1 MMLTPDMFAQGF
13 QMMSSTPFYLGS
25 QFVNGY
31 SQAMGGPTF
40 NERFYGAGVNITEQT
55 AAAFNLPSP
64 AMLQARAATMAP
76 ALMTPMAT
84 NPYRTLRP
92 VPTMSFLNVLKPE
105 YMGFG
110 YARTMLPTE
119 AYMEAQSQFPA
130 ATLQMLN
137 NFGFSGLGTFI
148 GGALGSL
155 IPIPGVGTFLGAA
168 LGNLAGL
175 GLGQGVENIMALPDV
190 MVTRQI
196 ANRLFRDRGERPY
209 TPIPMS
215 QASDVLNEIIKTAR
229 TEPVFNTEDVKKL
242 FTEISQSN
250 LMTDAQYTV
259 DQFKRDFKQLI
270 ETNRLVSQALK
281 TSTEDALEV
290 MKGFAN
296 VGISD
301 TTQMQQIAFANRQA
315 AWVTGTT
322 EEFQMQQSTGLMQM
336 GNQMGLYG
344 QALGLVTMAGNNLS
358 AYMVNELPNANQ
370 FVSGMGGAARVG
382 QASTTVMQRLLTDP
396 KFTTMLLGAVTGGT
410 GNIDLETL
418 GKVLTGQINPVE
430 LEMMGQGLAATKFLN
445 SPASQLN
452 YISKLMEENPEAIP
466 SDIQAALMPA
476 MFGNY
481 VVDLLATSGNNVNM
495 VVEQLYNQGFGTPQ
509 FLEPLVKQ
517 FQTYGPSALV
527 PTAVEN
533 ARMSEIE
540 RVANANLAFEQIPFT
555 KRIENTIQSLMDV
568 FREART
574 ELLKFFEDVG
584 SSYYGRRA
592 PDWTTFNQ
600 NMGNYGLGLSGEELT
615 TSYYQQFFT
624 PENLEQLNASR
635 QQYETAI
642 KEGRLN
648 FFGIEFETENLIQPF
663 RKFINDTITQFT
675 GTENMTQQEYETIAR
690 QLETQGVTTLEN
702 YQNQRIDIEEATR
715 ETTQIELLK
724 EIVDALAEGNI
735 DNKDLK
741 TKIQQF
747 LIANENDP
755 DAMNKLY
762 AKVDELIGT
771 IEEPSLSLQR
781 NTEEIKDMIQQSAT
795 TTQYFQYSQ
804 VTPFMERQ
812 AKVSQ
817 LFPGENKPVDI
828 LTAMTVAEFANRDL
842 TGLTQEQQK
851 ELYTDYFT
859 QLYTTAYFGPPTRQ
873 DLKQFEEFVAQYP
886 NFNEIS
892 SVALERLNQ
901 PDASKMVSN
910 ITRNLR
916 INYNE
921 AIKRYN
927 KLIPQEYQIPQNEE
941 GNYVPNIKSLQ
952 KIVDIYTSEG
962 VEAPLEDVIL
972 KATTFEQELLNQ
984 GLDIYS
990 LAKIQQEFFPE
1001 QANLTL
1007 EEFWN
1012 YTQNEENR
1020 VNLDRLKR
1028 RADLQNYA
1036 PTPLFN
1042 TMTFDETLIPKA
1054 TQIYYDAMKVYSNK
1068 AYRDIFMSTMTSEA
1082 FQKVNAENFPERQA
1096 QLYELFYSSFTNPE
1110 RASELLAAFE
1120 AENVAQSNIQAA
1132 LMPAYEQMYEKFG
1145 YTVPENL
1152 DLRGLIYNPINEEI
1166 QKQITT
1172 QTQNVAMNYME
1183 MANTG
1188 QITDEQAL
1196 AFRYIAGLSEIASGG
1211 ITGEEYK
1218 TFINTF
1224 RFGEPARATEN
1235 LMLIEGIDK
1244 DLVRQMGVYATDIK
1258 TLGGNHQIR
1267 QNLNEPIF
1275 SEQDILNLANT
1286 TLGYFETS
1294 SLLESRVG
1302 KTGEVAT
1309 TEDLLSSSITDFSSS
1324 TNIFSQSTVIFKDSV
1339 DNFARKLSDQTQ
1351 SINQLIDHINDLE
1364 DRNTQ
1369 KIPQTVAE

>member
-1 MMLTPDMFAQGF
+1 MMLTPDMLAQGF
-13 QMMSSTPFYLGS
+13 QYMSSTPFYLGT
-25 QFVNGY
+25 QFINGY

-40 NERFYGAGVNITEQT
+40 NERFYGAGVNVTEQT

-84 NPYRTLRP
+84 SPYRTLRP

-105 YMGFG
+105 YMGMG

-137 NFGFSGLGTFI
+137 NFGISGLGTVV

-196 ANRLFRDRGERPY
+196 ANRLFRNREERPY

-215 QASDVLNEIIKTAR
+215 QASDILNEIIKTAR

-281 TSTEDALEV
+281 TSTEDALEI

-301 TTQMQQIAFANRQA
+301 TAQMQQIAFANRQA
-315 AWVTGTT
+315 AWTTGTT
-322 EEFQMQQSTGLMQM
+322 EEFQMQQSTGLMQI

-344 QALGLVTMAGNNLS
+344 QALGLITMAGNNLTS
-358 AYMVNELPNANQ
+358 YMVNELPNANQ

-452 YISKLMEENPEAIP
+452 YISRLMEENPEAIP
-466 SDIQAALMPA
+466 LDIQAALMPA

-555 KRIENTIQSLMDV
+555 KRIENTFQSLMDV

-574 ELLKFFEDVG
+574 QLLGFFEDIG
-584 SSYYGRRA
+584 SSYYGRRS

-648 FFGIEFETENLIQPF
+648 FFGIEFGTENLIQPF

-724 EIVDALAEGNI
+724 EIADALAEGNI

-781 NTEEIKDMIQQSAT
+781 NTEEIKDMIQQTNT
-795 TTQYFQYSQ
+795 TQQYFQYTQ
-804 VTPFMERQ
+804 EVPYTERQ
-812 AKVSQ
+812 AQANVT
-817 LFPGENKPVDI
+817 FPKGNYGTI
-828 LTAMTVAEFANRDL
+828 AAATVVELANRDL
-842 TGLTQEQQK
+842 TGLTEAQKQQMAISTFSQLFAGAFGRPPQEE
-851 ELYTDYFT
+851 EL
-859 QLYTTAYFGPPTRQ
+859 G
-873 DLKQFEEFVAQYP
+873 QFQTFLNENQ
-886 NFNEIS
+886 NFNAIS
-892 SVALERLNQ
+892 NVAIERLSQ
-901 PDASKMVSN
+901 SDAKRTIQNIAKSQRDLYEDTITSYN
-910 ITRNLR
+910 RLLRQSGLGEYEITRN
-916 INYNE
+916 
-921 AIKRYN
+921 A
-927 KLIPQEYQIPQNEE
+927 E
-941 GNYVPNIKSLQ
+941 GTYVPNM
-952 KIVDIYTSEG
+952 
-962 VEAPLEDVIL
+962 
-972 KATTFEQELLNQ
+972 
-984 GLDIYS
+984 YS
-990 LAKIQQEFFPE
+990 LAKIVNTQGPEGEIPQTEAEMRARDLERELLNYGVDIYSLTRIQQLEERFPG
-1001 QANLTL
+1001 QSNLTL

-1012 YTQNEENR
+1012 RNSDIQNEET
-1020 VNLDRLKR
+1020 LKELR
-1028 RADLQNYA
+1028 WQAGLPYYT
-1036 PTPLFN
+1036 PTPFLDTINFKELVIPDATRFYN
-1042 TMTFDETLIPKA
+1042 NIRETY
-1054 TQIYYDAMKVYSNK
+1054 TNK
-1068 AYRDIFMSTMTSEA
+1068 AFYDIFKKGDFGLA
-1082 FQKVNAENFPERQA
+1082 GAKDLPQRQA
-1096 QLYELFYSSFTNPE
+1096 QLYDVFRASFTDPKKALELLKQTYSATGIPEEGVRQFFLPLYEKIYSNYGFDTESLADLNIEQLINNATNPE
-1110 RASELLAAFE
+1110 IQKRIFEESGNLAASLTGAYGE
-1120 AENVAQSNIQAA
+1120 GNITPGLA
-1132 LMPAYEQMYEKFG
+1132 LSSRF
-1145 YTVPENL
+1145 
-1152 DLRGLIYNPINEEI
+1152 
-1166 QKQITT
+1166 
-1172 QTQNVAMNYME
+1172 
-1183 MANTG
+1183 
-1188 QITDEQAL
+1188 
-1196 AFRYIAGLSEIASGG
+1196 IADFSSKMQGG
-1211 ITGEEYK
+1211 ITNQEYIDIVK
-1218 TFINTF
+1218 QFS
-1224 RFGEPARATEN
+1224 FGELRAISDT
-1235 LMLIEGIDK
+1235 LMEMTDNKKLASMSALLWASMANKGSGMRFNEEEAYNINSLLMDK
-1244 DLVRQMGVYATDIK
+1244 IPD
-1258 TLGGNHQIR
+1258 
-1267 QNLNEPIF
+1267 
-1275 SEQDILNLANT
+1275 
-1286 TLGYFETS
+1286 S
-1294 SLLESRVG
+1294 SLLKSG
-1302 KTGEVAT
+1302 AGTSGGTGT
-1309 TEDLLSSSITDFSSS
+1309 PEDLFGSSITNFSSS
-1324 TNIFSQSTVIFKDSV
+1324 TDTFSQSTVIFKDSV

-1351 SINQLIDHINDLE
+1351 SINQLIDHVNDLE
-1364 DRNTQ
+1364 ARNTQ
-1369 KIPQTVAE
+1369 KTPQTVGG

>member
-1 MMLTPDMFAQGF
+1 MMLTPDMLAQGF
-13 QMMSSTPFYLGS
+13 QYMSSTPFYLGT
-25 QFVNGY
+25 QFINGY

-40 NERFYGAGVNITEQT
+40 NERFYGASVGVTEQT

-105 YMGFG
+105 YMGVG

-137 NFGFSGLGTFI
+137 NFGISGLGTVV

-175 GLGQGVENIMALPDV
+175 GLGKGVENIMALPDV

-196 ANRLFRDRGERPY
+196 ANRLFRNREERPY

-215 QASDVLNEIIKTAR
+215 QASDILNEIIKTAR

-250 LMTDAQYTV
+250 LMTNANYTV

-466 SDIQAALMPA
+466 LDIQAALMPA

-555 KRIENTIQSLMDV
+555 KRIENTIQSFMDV

-574 ELLKFFEDVG
+574 QLLGFFEDIG
-584 SSYYGRRA
+584 SSYYGRRS

-724 EIVDALAEGNI
+724 EIADALAEGNI

-781 NTEEIKDMIQQSAT
+781 NTEEIKDMIQQTST
-795 TTQYFQYSQ
+795 TQQYFQYTQ
-804 VTPFMERQ
+804 KVPYTERQ
-812 AKVSQ
+812 AQANVV
-817 LFPGENKPVDI
+817 FPEGKFGTI
-828 LTAMTVAEFANRDL
+828 TAATVVELANRDL
-842 TGLTQEQQK
+842 TGLTEEQRQQMAISTFSQLFAGLYGIPPQEE
-851 ELYTDYFT
+851 EL
-859 QLYTTAYFGPPTRQ
+859 A
-873 DLKQFEEFVAQYP
+873 QFQSFLDTNT
-886 NFNEIS
+886 NFNEILNP
-892 SVALERLNQ
+892 AIERLSQ
-901 PDASKMVSN
+901 PNAKRTIQDIARLQRDMYEDT
-910 ITRNLR
+910 ITSYNRLLRQSGLEEYEIERNT
-916 INYNE
+916 
-921 AIKRYN
+921 
-927 KLIPQEYQIPQNEE
+927 E
-941 GNYVPNIKSLQ
+941 GNYVPNRRSLRRIINTQ
-952 KIVDIYTSEG
+952 SSEG
-962 VEAPLEDVIL
+962 LREAEKRAI
-972 KATTFEQELLNQ
+972 AFEQELLNY
-984 GLDIYS
+984 GVDIYS
-990 LAKIQQEFFPE
+990 LTKIQQEQFSD
-1001 QANLTL
+1001 QAANLTL

-1012 YTQNEENR
+1012 QHSNIQNEETLNE
-1020 VNLDRLKR
+1020 LKWK
-1028 RADLQNYA
+1028 AGLSYYV

-1042 TMTFDETLIPKA
+1042 TINFEELFIPDAARFHNNVRDMYTNKA
-1054 TQIYYDAMKVYSNK
+1054 FNEIFQQVNPAKNDTQLRTQIYNIFRASFTEPEK
-1068 AYRDIFMSTMTSEA
+1068 ALELLKQAYPEGVAQEDIREF
-1082 FQKVNAENFPERQA
+1082 FLP
-1096 QLYELFYSSFTNPE
+1096 LYENIYSKYKFDTESLAGLNIEQLINNPTN
-1110 RASELLAAFE
+1110 S
-1120 AENVAQSNIQAA
+1120 
-1132 LMPAYEQMYEKFG
+1132 
-1145 YTVPENL
+1145 
-1152 DLRGLIYNPINEEI
+1152 EI
-1166 QKQITT
+1166 QKQILKESE
-1172 QTQNVAMNYME
+1172 NIA
-1183 MANTG
+1183 ANLVG
-1188 QITDEQAL
+1188 AYGEGNITPGLAL
-1196 AFRYIAGLSEIASGG
+1196 SSRFIADFLSKMQGG
-1211 ITGEEYK
+1211 ITNQEYVDIVKQFGSGELRAISDTLMEMTDNEK
-1218 TFINTF
+1218 LASMSALRWASMANNGPFLEQM
-1224 RFGEPARATEN
+1224 RFNEKEAF
-1235 LMLIEGIDK
+1235 
-1244 DLVRQMGVYATDIK
+1244 DI
-1258 TLGGNHQIR
+1258 G
-1267 QNLNEPIF
+1267 
-1275 SEQDILNLANT
+1275 
-1286 TLGYFETS
+1286 
-1294 SLLESRVG
+1294 SLLMGGIVDSTLLKSG
-1302 KTGEVAT
+1302 TGTSAVSGGTGIA
-1309 TEDLLSSSITDFSSS
+1309 EDLLSSSITNFNSS
-1324 TNIFSQSTVIFKDSV
+1324 TDTFSQSTIIFKDSV

-1351 SINQLIDHINDLE
+1351 SINQLIDHVNDLE

>member
-1 MMLTPDMFAQGF
+1 MLTPDMLAQGF
-13 QMMSSTPFYLGS
+13 QYMSSTPFYLGT
-25 QFVNGY
+25 QFINGY

-40 NERFYGAGVNITEQT
+40 NERFYGASVGVTEQT

-92 VPTMSFLNVLKPE
+92 VPTMSFANVLKPE
-105 YMGFG
+105 YMGMG

-119 AYMEAQSQFPA
+119 AYMEAQSQFPV

-196 ANRLFRDRGERPY
+196 ANRLFRNREERPY

-215 QASDVLNEIIKTAR
+215 QASDILNEIIKTAR

-250 LMTDAQYTV
+250 LMTNANYTV

-466 SDIQAALMPA
+466 LDIQAALMPA

-555 KRIENTIQSLMDV
+555 KRIENTFQSLMDV

-574 ELLKFFEDVG
+574 QLLGFFEDIG
-584 SSYYGRRA
+584 SSYYGRRS

-724 EIVDALAEGNI
+724 EIADALAEGNI

-781 NTEEIKDMIQQSAT
+781 NTEEIKDMIQQTST
-795 TTQYFQYSQ
+795 TQQYFQYTQ
-804 VTPFMERQ
+804 KVPYTERQ
-812 AKVSQ
+812 AQANVV
-817 LFPGENKPVDI
+817 FPEGKFGTI
-828 LTAMTVAEFANRDL
+828 TAATVVELANRDL
-842 TGLTQEQQK
+842 TGLTEEQRQQMAISTFSQLFAGAFGRPPQEE
-851 ELYTDYFT
+851 EL
-859 QLYTTAYFGPPTRQ
+859 RQ
-873 DLKQFEEFVAQYP
+873 FQTFLDENQ
-886 NFNEIS
+886 NFNAIS
-892 SVALERLNQ
+892 NVAIERLSQ
-901 PDASKMVSN
+901 PDAKRTIQN
-910 ITRNLR
+910 IAKSQKERYEDTITSYNRLLR
-916 INYNE
+916 
-921 AIKRYN
+921 KSG
-927 KLIPQEYQIPQNEE
+927 LGEYEFTKNAE
-941 GNYVPNIKSLQ
+941 GTYVPNMYSLAR
-952 KIVDIYTSEG
+952 IVNTKGPNGEIPQT
-962 VEAPLEDVIL
+962 EAEMRARDLE
-972 KATTFEQELLNQ
+972 EELLNY

-990 LAKIQQEFFPE
+990 LTLIQQKLF
-1001 QANLTL
+1001 QDQSNLTL

-1012 YTQNEENR
+1012 QNSNIQNEETLNE
-1020 VNLDRLKR
+1020 LKR
-1028 RADLQNYA
+1028 QASLSYYT
-1036 PTPLFN
+1036 PTPFFN
-1042 TMTFDETLIPKA
+1042 TINFGELIMPDATRFYNNVRDMYTNKTF
-1054 TQIYYDAMKVYSNK
+1054 YDVFKKGDFGLAGAK
-1068 AYRDIFMSTMTSEA
+1068 DLP
-1082 FQKVNAENFPERQA
+1082 QRQA
-1096 QLYELFYSSFTNPE
+1096 QLYDVFRASFTDPEKALELLEQTYSIAGIPKEDIRQFFLPLYEELYSNYGFDTESLAGLNIEQLINNATNPE
-1110 RASELLAAFE
+1110 IQKRILEESSNLAASLTGAYGE
-1120 AENVAQSNIQAA
+1120 GNITSGLA
-1132 LMPAYEQMYEKFG
+1132 LSSRF
-1145 YTVPENL
+1145 
-1152 DLRGLIYNPINEEI
+1152 
-1166 QKQITT
+1166 
-1172 QTQNVAMNYME
+1172 
-1183 MANTG
+1183 
-1188 QITDEQAL
+1188 
-1196 AFRYIAGLSEIASGG
+1196 IADFLSKMQGG
-1211 ITGEEYK
+1211 ITNQEYVDIVKQFGSGELRAISDTLMEMTDNEK
-1218 TFINTF
+1218 LASMSALRWASMANNGPFLEQM
-1224 RFGEPARATEN
+1224 RFNEKEAF
-1235 LMLIEGIDK
+1235 
-1244 DLVRQMGVYATDIK
+1244 DI
-1258 TLGGNHQIR
+1258 G
-1267 QNLNEPIF
+1267 
-1275 SEQDILNLANT
+1275 
-1286 TLGYFETS
+1286 
-1294 SLLESRVG
+1294 SLLMGGIVDSTLLKSG
-1302 KTGEVAT
+1302 TGTSAVSGGTGIA
-1309 TEDLLSSSITDFSSS
+1309 EDLLSSSITNFNSS
-1324 TNIFSQSTVIFKDSV
+1324 TDTFSQSTIIFKDSV

-1351 SINQLIDHINDLE
+1351 SINQLIDHVNDLE